1 MLRLIVRQGMAVA
14 VAGIGVGV
22 AVAVA
27 VSRVLSAL
35 LYGIQPR
42 DPVTI
47 LVVATVLAL
56 VALIACYV
64 PGRRAARLDP
74 VIALR
79 EE

>member
-1 MLRLIVRQGMAVA
+1 MPAVVNGVMVSELLITSSVKLTAPAENPPVA
-14 VAGIGVGV
+14 VRLTI
-22 AVAVA
+22 
-27 VSRVLSAL
+27 VLA
-35 LYGIQPR
+35 
-42 DPVTI
+42 
-47 LVVATVLAL
+47 VLAL